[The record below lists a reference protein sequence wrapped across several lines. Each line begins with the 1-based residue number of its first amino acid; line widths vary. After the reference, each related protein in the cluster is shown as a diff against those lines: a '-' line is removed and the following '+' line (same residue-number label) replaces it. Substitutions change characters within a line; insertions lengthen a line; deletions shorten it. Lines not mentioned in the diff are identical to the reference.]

1 MMLRSFAI
9 VPIVAIGL
17 AMPAAA
23 QPVSDRDAWQ
33 AGESVVQAFN
43 KASQAKDAAGL
54 AALYSEDVTFVTP
67 DGPIYGRAAVQKQY
81 ADDFKNFTLEP
92 AKLDR
97 VTMIGDTVRLR
108 NGSWSGVFQGPNGPV
123 HVKGYWATTDLRDGD
138 TWKIRMETGNMTM
151 PPPTLEA
158 AK

>member
-1 MMLRSFAI
+1 MLRVFTI

-23 QPVSDRDAWQ
+23 QHVSDQDARQ
-33 AGESVVQAFN
+33 AGEAVVQAFN

-54 AALYSEDVTFVTP
+54 AALYSEDATYITP
-67 DGPIYGRAAVQKQY
+67 DGPLFGRAAIQKLY
-81 ADDFKNFTLEP
+81 EEELKSATPEP

-97 VTMIGDTVRLR
+97 VIMLGDTVRSR
-108 NGSWSGVFQGPNGPV
+108 TGSWSAIFHSPNGPV
-123 HVKGYWATTDLRDGD
+123 PVKGYWTTTDVRDGN
-138 TWKIRMETGNMTM
+138 TWKIRVETYNMTM
-151 PPPTLEA
+151 PPAAEA

>member
-1 MMLRSFAI
+1 MLRSLTI

-23 QPVSDRDAWQ
+23 QHVSDRDAWQ

-43 KASQAKDAAGL
+43 KAAQAKDAAGL
-54 AALYSEDVTFVTP
+54 AALYSEDVTYITP
-67 DGPIYGRAAVQKQY
+67 NGPIFGRAALQKQF
-81 ADDFKNFTLEP
+81 ADDFKFVTLEP

-108 NGSWSGVFQGPNGPV
+108 NGSWSGVFQGPEGPV
-123 HVKGYWATTDLRDGD
+123 HATGYWATTDLRDGD
-138 TWKIRMETGNMTM
+138 TWKIRMEAMNLTM
-151 PPPTLEA
+151 PPPPSGG
-158 AK
+158 K

>member
-1 MMLRSFAI
+1 MMLRVLII
-9 VPIVAIGL
+9 VPVVAIGL

-23 QPVSDRDAWQ
+23 QHVSDQEARQ

-54 AALYSEDVTFVTP
+54 AALYSEDAAYVTP
-67 DGPIYGRAAVQKQY
+67 DGPISGRAEIQKLY
-81 ADDFKNFTLEP
+81 EEEWKSVSPEP

-97 VTMIGDTVRLR
+97 VVMLGDTVRSR
-108 NGSWSGVFQGPNGPV
+108 FGSWSGIFHGPGGPV
-123 HVKGYWATTDLRDGD
+123 HVKGYWTTTDVRDGE
-138 TWKIRMETGNMTM
+138 TWKIRVETYNMTM
-151 PPPTLEA
+151 PPAAEA

>member
-1 MMLRSFAI
+1 MMLRVFTI

-23 QPVSDRDAWQ
+23 QHVSDQDARQ

-54 AALYSEDVTFVTP
+54 GALYSEDAALITP
-67 DGPIYGRAAVQKQY
+67 DGPVFGRAAIQKLY
-81 ADDFKNFTLEP
+81 EEDWKSVTEEP

-97 VTMIGDTVRLR
+97 VIMLGDTVRSR
-108 NGSWSGVFQGPNGPV
+108 TGSWSGVFHSPDGPV
-123 HVKGYWATTDLRDGD
+123 HVKGYWTTTDVRHGD
-138 TWKIRMETGNMTM
+138 TWKIRVETYNMTT
-151 PPPTLEA
+151 PPAAEA